1 MTKKNDGLSSAARV
15 TLHACLHDV
24 QMLMGSPVQNS
35 ILMNAALARLNEE
48 LFHKSGTTRVAWVVL
63 TRQSVAAGDR
73 GKVGTVFGIALF
85 TADRK
90 VAENPAVLWT
100 TTARA
105 AFGYIF
111 EQRGFDVLP
120 YRDSFGDRLPE
131 QRKRVPMAVFEDGCG
146 VKFTTVLT

>member
-1 MTKKNDGLSSAARV
+1 MTKKDERSTTGLHDGLR
-15 TLHACLHDV
+15 DV
-24 QMLMGSPVQNS
+24 QGAMGSPTQDRAA
-35 ILMNAALARLNEE
+35 MNAALARLNEA
-48 LFHKSGTTRVAWVVL
+48 LFHTSGTTRVAWVVL
-63 TRQSVAAGDR
+63 TRSSVSAGDR
-73 GKVGTVFGIALF
+73 GKVGDVIGIALF

-120 YRDSFGDRLPE
+120 HRDSFGDRLPE
-131 QRKRVPMAVFEDGCG
+131 QRKRVPMAVVEDGWG
-146 VKFTTVLT
+146 VKFTTVLP